1 LVINENL
8 RVQRGG
14 ADPVPYIDVANVL
27 SDVAAR
33 QNHAI
38 FGRRG
43 CGKSLLLHY
52 SAKIL
57 PPEIKSVYLNCEDFK
72 KHSFPNV
79 LIEILDAL
87 FGELEKNLTG
97 WFGRKKKSRGLIS
110 DIRQQLATMRQDQ
123 DTKETEIRQTD
134 AVENKEEQKSGFGVE
149 LKSANLSLSNS
160 LSQSDKREIEQ
171 RYKLSEDKIRA
182 LDTWLPRL
190 KQQIREFFELS
201 GSVKAVFLQ
210 IDDLYHLGRADQPLV
225 IDYIHRLCKDLPLYF
240 KLATLRHASTLY
252 ADRKGQPI
260 GAQERHD
267 YQPINIDFSL
277 ADFAR
282 TVEQNRSI
290 LREFGTLANIKAA
303 EIDDLFKGAGFERLT
318 LAGGGVPRDC
328 LSLFLEVLQSVQP
341 PSGDGRIGKDDVRIL
356 SRANFERRIE
366 ELKYDSEGAE
376 QGTLIK
382 GIYLI
387 RQFCIERQTNLI
399 LVSEA
404 VLQQNDTIRAL
415 LYRLLD
421 YRIIHTAGLAIT
433 HKSQPGT
440 YHAMAIDIGCYAHM
454 RVLSGR
460 FTEIDLSDLD
470 AKEKMRSA
478 PILDERSF
486 SALWDKAPR
495 DVNAAIIAQY
505 SAEPAPTQ
513 ATQPASAGPRPR

>member
-1 LVINENL
+1 MDVTQLKKLRMVINENL

-43 CGKSLLLHY
+43 CGKTLLLHY
-52 SAKIL
+52 SAKNL
-57 PPEIKSVYLNCEDFK
+57 PPAVKPIYLNCEDFK

-87 FGELEKNLTG
+87 FGELEKHLTG
-97 WFGRKKKSRGLIS
+97 WFGRKKRSRGLIA
-110 DIRQQLATMRQDQ
+110 DIRKELNQMRQ
-123 DTKETEIRQTD
+123 TE
-134 AVENKEEQKSGFGVE
+134 
-149 LKSANLSLSNS
+149 
-160 LSQSDKREIEQ
+160 DKREREVRQSDSLESRDEHKAEVGAAIPGVTATLADNLSEYGKREVEQ
-171 RYKLSEDKIRA
+171 RYRVSDDKIRE

-201 GSVKAVFLQ
+201 TSVKAVFLQ
-210 IDDLYHLGRADQPLV
+210 IDDFYHLNRADQPLV

-277 ADFAR
+277 ADFRR
-282 TVEQNRSI
+282 TVEQNRKI
-290 LREFGTLANIKAA
+290 LREFGNLAGIASQ
-303 EIDDLFKGAGFERLT
+303 EIDDLFKGVGFERLV

-328 LSLFLEVLQSVQP
+328 LSLFLEVLETVQP
-341 PSGDGRIGKDDVRIL
+341 PTSDGRIGKDDVRIL
-356 SRANFERRIE
+356 SRANFDRRIE
-366 ELKYDSEGAE
+366 ELKQDSEGAE
-376 QGTLIK
+376 QGILIK
-382 GIYLI
+382 GIYVI
-387 RQFCIERQTNLI
+387 RQFCIDRKTNLL
-399 LVSEA
+399 LVPEA
-404 VLQQNDTIRAL
+404 VLQQNDSIRTL

-421 YRIIHTAGLAIT
+421 YRILHTAGSAIT
-433 HKSQPGT
+433 HKSQAGT

-460 FTEIDLSDLD
+460 FTEIDLSDAD
-470 AKEKMRSA
+470 AKERMRSA
-478 PILDERSF
+478 PILDDKVYS
-486 SALWDKAPR
+486 SLWCNAPK
-495 DVNAAIIAQY
+495 DVVAAINAQE
-505 SAEPAPTQ
+505 A
-513 ATQPASAGPRPR
+513 